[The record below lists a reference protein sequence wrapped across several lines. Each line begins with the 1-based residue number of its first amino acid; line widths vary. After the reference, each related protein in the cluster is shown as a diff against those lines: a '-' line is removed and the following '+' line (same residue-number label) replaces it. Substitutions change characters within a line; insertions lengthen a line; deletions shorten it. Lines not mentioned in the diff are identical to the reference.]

1 MNIYP
6 ENFEHKI
13 DFDAVREYIKE
24 KCLSPLGI
32 DKVNAMRFS
41 TDFET
46 IERWLTQT
54 HEFSQIINN
63 KESFP
68 SEHFIDIRDALK
80 QLIVDHSYWLT
91 EKEIP
96 QLSDSLATIVR
107 IVEFLNDESRNQPG
121 KIKYPEL
128 KKLADEIKTF
138 PSIIEKANSILDKS
152 GQIKD
157 NASKLLN
164 TIRKNKIDAEKD
176 ITKAMAAALRTAQAQ
191 GIVGRDVQAD
201 MRGGHYLI
209 PVTAT
214 NKRKI
219 KGVVRDSSGSG
230 KTFFIEPEAVVEAS
244 NRLRE
249 LQNDERKEIAR
260 ILTEFTNL
268 IRPEADEILK
278 SYDFLGTIDF
288 IQAKASFSIR
298 IKAIKPLLEN
308 RQHIEWT
315 NAVHPLL
322 DIALRQQKKH
332 AHPLDIFLTEKDRIL
347 IVSGVNAGGKS
358 LCLKTVALLQYMLQC
373 GLLIP
378 VDEGSKAGVFQN
390 IFMDIGDGQSM
401 ENSLSTYT
409 SHLTNMKFFVEHND
423 DKTLLLIDEFGGGTE
438 PQIGGAIAETLLER
452 FNNKKSFGLIT
463 THFQNLKH
471 FAYKTEGVIN
481 GAMLYDSE
489 KNRPMYKLSIGNPG
503 SSFAIEVARRI
514 GLDESIIAD
523 ASGRIGEEFIN
534 MDNFLQSIAKDKLYW
549 ENKRKEVENGLV
561 TSKPATEPVHV
572 VTDDIVKGIKNIN
585 VGDTVRLTGQSAV
598 GTISEI
604 KGDEAIVF
612 FGTIKS
618 KVKLERLV
626 FENN

>member
-1 MNIYP
+1 M
-6 ENFEHKI
+6 H
-13 DFDAVREYIKE
+13 
-24 KCLSPLGI
+24 C
-32 DKVNAMRFS
+32 DK
-41 TDFET
+41 
-46 IERWLTQT
+46 
-54 HEFSQIINN
+54 
-63 KESFP
+63 
-68 SEHFIDIRDALK
+68 
-80 QLIVDHSYWLT
+80 
-91 EKEIP
+91 
-96 QLSDSLATIVR
+96 
-107 IVEFLNDESRNQPG
+107 
-121 KIKYPEL
+121 
-128 KKLADEIKTF
+128 
-138 PSIIEKANSILDKS
+138 
-152 GQIKD
+152 
-157 NASKLLN
+157 
-164 TIRKNKIDAEKD
+164 
-176 ITKAMAAALRTAQAQ
+176 
-191 GIVGRDVQAD
+191 
-201 MRGGHYLI
+201 
-209 PVTAT
+209 
-214 NKRKI
+214 
-219 KGVVRDSSGSG
+219 
-230 KTFFIEPEAVVEAS
+230 
-244 NRLRE
+244 
-249 LQNDERKEIAR
+249 
-260 ILTEFTNL
+260 
-268 IRPEADEILK
+268 
-278 SYDFLGTIDF
+278 
-288 IQAKASFSIR
+288 
-298 IKAIKPLLEN
+298 
-308 RQHIEWT
+308 
-315 NAVHPLL
+315 
-322 DIALRQQKKH
+322 KKH

-409 SHLTNMKFFVEHND
+409 SHLTNMKFFVDHND

-489 KNRPMYKLSIGNPG
+489 NNRPMYKLSIGNPG

-549 ENKRKEVENGLV
+549 ENKRKEIENDLGKL
-561 TSKPATEPVHV
+561 KPVNQPVQV
-572 VTDDIVKGIKNIN
+572 LTDDIVKEIKNIK

-626 FENN
+626 FEKN

>member
-6 ENFEHKI
+6 ENFENKI
-13 DFDAVREYIKE
+13 DFDAIREYIKE

-32 DKVNAMRFS
+32 DKLNAMRFS

-46 IERWLTQT
+46 IERGLTQN

-80 QLIVDHSYWLT
+80 QVEADNSFWLS

-96 QLSDSLATIVR
+96 QLSDSLETIVR
-107 IVEFLNDESRNQPG
+107 IVKFLNDESRNQPG

-128 KKLADEIKTF
+128 KKLADEIKIF
-138 PSIIEKANSILDKS
+138 PSIIEKANLILDKS

-157 NASKLLN
+157 NASKLMN

-191 GIVGRDVQAD
+191 GIVGKDVQAD

-219 KGVVRDSSGSG
+219 KGVVRDSSGNG

-298 IKAIKPLLEN
+298 IKATKPVLEN
-308 RQHIEWT
+308 RQNIEWT

-332 AHPLDIFLTEKDRIL
+332 AHPLDIFLTEQDRIL
-347 IVSGVNAGGKS
+347 IVSGV
-358 LCLKTVALLQYMLQC
+358 M
-373 GLLIP
+373 P
-378 VDEGSKAGVFQN
+378 E
-390 IFMDIGDGQSM
+390 
-401 ENSLSTYT
+401 ENL
-409 SHLTNMKFFVEHND
+409 FV
-423 DKTLLLIDEFGGGTE
+423 
-438 PQIGGAIAETLLER
+438 
-452 FNNKKSFGLIT
+452 
-463 THFQNLKH
+463 
-471 FAYKTEGVIN
+471 
-481 GAMLYDSE
+481 
-489 KNRPMYKLSIGNPG
+489 
-503 SSFAIEVARRI
+503 
-514 GLDESIIAD
+514 
-523 ASGRIGEEFIN
+523 
-534 MDNFLQSIAKDKLYW
+534 
-549 ENKRKEVENGLV
+549 
-561 TSKPATEPVHV
+561 
-572 VTDDIVKGIKNIN
+572 
-585 VGDTVRLTGQSAV
+585 
-598 GTISEI
+598 
-604 KGDEAIVF
+604 
-612 FGTIKS
+612 
-618 KVKLERLV
+618 
-626 FENN
+626 

>member
-13 DFDAVREYIKE
+13 DFDAIREHIKE

-32 DKVNAMRFS
+32 DKVNDMRFS

-80 QLIVDHSYWLT
+80 QVEADNSFWLS

-96 QLSDSLATIVR
+96 QLSDSLETIVR

-268 IRPEADEILK
+268 IRPETDEILK

-298 IKAIKPLLEN
+298 FKAIKPVLED
-308 RQHIEWT
+308 RQNIEWT

-409 SHLTNMKFFVEHND
+409 SH
-423 DKTLLLIDEFGGGTE
+423 
-438 PQIGGAIAETLLER
+438 
-452 FNNKKSFGLIT
+452 
-463 THFQNLKH
+463 
-471 FAYKTEGVIN
+471 
-481 GAMLYDSE
+481 
-489 KNRPMYKLSIGNPG
+489 
-503 SSFAIEVARRI
+503 
-514 GLDESIIAD
+514 
-523 ASGRIGEEFIN
+523 
-534 MDNFLQSIAKDKLYW
+534 
-549 ENKRKEVENGLV
+549 
-561 TSKPATEPVHV
+561 
-572 VTDDIVKGIKNIN
+572 
-585 VGDTVRLTGQSAV
+585 
-598 GTISEI
+598 
-604 KGDEAIVF
+604 
-612 FGTIKS
+612 
-618 KVKLERLV
+618 
-626 FENN
+626 

>member
-32 DKVNAMRFS
+32 DKVNAKRFS

-80 QLIVDHSYWLT
+80 QVEADNSFWLS

-96 QLSDSLATIVR
+96 QLSDSLETIFR
-107 IVEFLNDESRNQPG
+107 IVEFLNDEPRNQPG

-191 GIVGRDVQAD
+191 GIVGRDVQAN

-298 IKAIKPLLEN
+298 IKAIKPVLEN
-308 RQHIEWT
+308 RQNIEWT

-322 DIALRQQKKH
+322 DIALRQQKQH

-489 KNRPMYKLSIGNPG
+489 NNRPMYKLSIGNPG

-523 ASGRIGEEFIN
+523 ASCRIGEEFIN

-549 ENKRKEVENGLV
+549 ENKRKEIENGLV
-561 TSKPATEPVHV
+561 KSKPVTEPVQV
-572 VTDDIVKGIKNIN
+572 VTDDIVKEIKNIK

-612 FGTIKS
+612 FGTLKS
-618 KVKLERLV
+618 KVKLERLIL
-626 FENN
+626 EN